1 MKIPV
6 SQGVI
11 TGTTQRVGDA
21 ANPGG
26 YRQDNAAM
34 GVFSAIMSRQQQ
46 VWQKEQAQEENS
58 AKLQLDD
65 VLTTDFSNK
74 VTDLKNRVGNGA
86 LTAEQANQDLT
97 TWSNDRYAQLE
108 EGLPQR
114 ARPQLKNYWS
124 QSVNNQRG
132 SFFPLEIKARE
143 QNEGVVLDKAFNVAT
158 RLPTAEREPFFKSY
172 LDSSSRS
179 EAEKAQRMELLRT
192 ESNKIDLDS
201 RILSAVNSGNIDDL
215 NALVTDLDKGSYG
228 YLSGG
233 QVQDY
238 KASVSSKIHTL
249 QSRQQIEENK
259 RISESN
265 KVFTDFKQAVLTGRN
280 LDPSYVDNVRTAVN
294 GTTNQADF
302 EFYIGQSSNFQKFS
316 KLSTTEQLKKL
327 NEQKALLKNT
337 STADPVR
344 EEKVMNVYQ
353 SIYDEKIKL
362 AKDNPSQILAE
373 NGIQL
378 PEINPS
384 LIKLNPQGLA
394 KNLVTVGSYQLAM
407 KKDDANIAIKPI
419 SSDQLP
425 QAIDEFDKSSVDQKL
440 NFISN
445 LLGQAKGISGGKQI
459 WSNAL
464 EQLGGGDR
472 VYLLAGLAKNKN
484 RAIGNQNLAD
494 TLINGQ
500 FLVDKGGFVLP
511 TALEQKFRELY
522 GNLNTLGNYADDLK
536 QFQLSYAS
544 IANSNNI
551 KHLKKDDVPDT
562 NTIKKAFDLATGG
575 VYEQEP
581 NSWFGSFKTPDG
593 ASFKKWQVPKP
604 YGMGDDKFE
613 SLLDQG
619 YESLAKQSGYQ
630 VAELKQFLLVPRIS
644 KDSNFIMYN
653 LVDVRGRK
661 LKGPNGKEQFIIFN
675 GVTR

>member
-74 VTDLKNRVGNGA
+74 VTDLKNQVGNGA

-132 SFFPLEIKARE
+132 SFFPLQLKADE
-143 QNEGVVLDKAFNVAT
+143 QKGVVLLDKAFNIAT
-158 RLPTAEREPFFKSY
+158 RLPTQERESYFKAY
-172 LDSSSRS
+172 LDNAPIS
-179 EAEKAQRMELLRT
+179 EAEKSDQMQKLRV
-192 ESNKIDLDS
+192 ESNKIDIDG
-201 RILSAVNSGNIDDL
+201 RILSAVNSSNIDDL

-316 KLSTTEQLKKL
+316 KLSTTEQLKML
-327 NEQKALLKNT
+327 NDQKALLKNT

-394 KNLVTVGSYQLAM
+394 KNLITVGSYQLAM
-407 KKDDANIAIKPI
+407 KKDDANISIKPI

-445 LLGQAKGISGGKQI
+445 LLGQSKGITGGKQI
-459 WSNAL
+459 WQETL
-464 EQLGGGDR
+464 KQLGSGSLNYVAAGTAKLNNFR
-472 VYLLAGLAKNKN
+472 STEGRELSTSIISGTQLLKNKQFTMPKEADL
-484 RAIGNQNLAD
+484 RAAFNDYVGQTITGTTANDAYEVFKAVYAD
-494 TLINGQ
+494 TMVSRG
-500 FLVDKGGFVLP
+500 
-511 TALEQKFRELY
+511 
-522 GNLNTLGNYADDLK
+522 
-536 QFQLSYAS
+536 AS
-544 IANSNNI
+544 HTKA
-551 KHLKKDDVPDT
+551 DDVPNEEIAKFALGFT
-562 NTIKKAFDLATGG
+562 TGG
-575 VYEQEP
+575 IYDQDG
-581 NSWFGSFKTPDG
+581 NFKNYMGGKYQSWKVTKPFGMPDG
-593 ASFKKWQVPKP
+593 A
-604 YGMGDDKFE
+604 FE
-613 SLLDQG
+613 NRLEQG
-619 YESLAKQSGYQ
+619 YSVISKQTGLTTS
-630 VAELKQFLLVPRIS
+630 ELKSLRLRQGRQSDSGEIQYDLVNERGQPLVVNGAIWRIKMS
-644 KDSNFIMYN
+644 
-653 LVDVRGRK
+653 
-661 LKGPNGKEQFIIFN
+661 
-675 GVTR
+675 GVTK